1 MKQRWPLMVFSLVA
15 VALLFN
21 LGFWQ
26 LRRLGEKEALIATID
41 SRLKSEAV
49 TLADAVADGDIAYRR
64 VKLSGRFLEKPVLR
78 KLTSYNGSPGFDVLQ
93 PFLTTDNKVVLV
105 HRGAVPENYADQPAQ
120 VTDLEAVI
128 ALHDKG
134 QGFFD
139 PENDPT
145 KGLWY
150 WWDLPEMLATIPP
163 PPNAETMPFIAQQIP
178 VAGQT
183 GLPAP
188 LPPKADLKNNHLGYA
203 ITWFGL
209 AAACLGVAAAWMFS
223 KRSTAV

>member
-1 MKQRWPLMVFSLVA
+1 MRRRWPLLVFSLVVA
-15 VALLFN
+15 ALLLN

-26 LRRLGEKEALIATID
+26 MRRLGEKEALIATID
-41 SRLKSEAV
+41 ARLKGEAMS
-49 TLADAVADGDIAYRR
+49 LGQAVAGGDIEYQR
-64 VKLSGRFLEKPVLR
+64 VKLSGRFLDKPVMR
-78 KLTSYNGSPGFDVLQ
+78 KLTSYNGSPGFDILQ

-105 HRGAVPENYADQPAQ
+105 HRGAVPENYAEVPAQ

-128 ALHDKG
+128 RLHDKG

-139 PENDPT
+139 PENDPA

-150 WWDLPEMLATIPP
+150 WWDVPEMLAGIPQQP
-163 PPNAETMPFIAQQIP
+163 DAETMPFIAQQIP
-178 VAGQT
+178 LAGDT

-188 LPPKADLKNNHLGYA
+188 LPPKAELRNNHLGYA

-209 AAACLGVAAAWMFS
+209 AAACVVMAGLWARS
-223 KRSTAV
+223 KVLKL

>member
-1 MKQRWPLMVFSLVA
+1 LKKRWPLLVLSLVA
-15 VALLFN
+15 AALLLN

-41 SRLKSEAV
+41 ERLKGEAMTLGEAV
-49 TLADAVADGDIAYRR
+49 AAGDIEFRR
-64 VKLSGRFLEKPVLR
+64 VKLSGRFLDKPVLR
-78 KLTSYNGSPGFDVLQ
+78 KLTSYNGSPGFDILQ
-93 PFLTTDNKVVLV
+93 PFLTTDNRVVLV
-105 HRGAVPENYADQPAQ
+105 HRGAVPENYSDVPAQ
-120 VTDLEAVI
+120 VSDLEAVI
-128 ALHDKG
+128 TLHNKG

-139 PENDPT
+139 PENDPA

-150 WWDLPEMLATIPP
+150 WWDVPEMLATIPP
-163 PPNAETMPFIAQQIP
+163 QPDAETMPFIAQQIS

-188 LPPKADLKNNHLGYA
+188 LTPKAELKNNHLGYA

-209 AAACLGVAAAWMFS
+209 AAACMGVAAAWAFS
-223 KRSTAV
+223 KRTASA

>member
-1 MKQRWPLMVFSLVA
+1 MRRRWPLFVISLVA
-15 VALLFN
+15 AALLMN

-41 SRLKSEAV
+41 TRLMGEAMTLGEAV
-49 TLADAVADGDIAYRR
+49 AAGDVEYRR
-64 VKLSGRFLEKPVLR
+64 VKLSGRFLDKPVLR
-78 KLTSYNGSPGFDVLQ
+78 KLTSYNGSPGFDILQ
-93 PFLTTDNKVVLV
+93 PFLTADNKVVLV
-105 HRGAVPENYADQPAQ
+105 HRGAVPENYADVPAQ

-128 ALHDKG
+128 RLHDKG

-139 PENDPT
+139 PENDPA

-150 WWDLPEMLATIPP
+150 WWDVPEMLAGIPQLP
-163 PPNAETMPFIAQQIP
+163 DAETMPFIVQQIP
-178 VAGQT
+178 LAGDN

-188 LPPKADLKNNHLGYA
+188 LPPKAELRNNHLGYA

-209 AAACLGVAAAWMFS
+209 AAACVVMAGLWARS
-223 KRSTAV
+223 KVLKL

>member
-1 MKQRWPLMVFSLVA
+1 MRRRWPLLVFSMVVA
-15 VALLFN
+15 ALLLN

-41 SRLKSEAV
+41 ARLKGEAMS
-49 TLADAVADGDIAYRR
+49 LGQAVAAGDIEFQR
-64 VKLSGRFLEKPVLR
+64 VKLSGRFLDKPVMR
-78 KLTSYNGSPGFDVLQ
+78 KLTSYNGSPGFDILQ

-105 HRGAVPENYADQPAQ
+105 HRGAVPENYAEVPAQ

-128 ALHDKG
+128 RLHDKG

-139 PENDPT
+139 PENDPA

-150 WWDLPEMLATIPP
+150 WWDVPEMLAGIPQQP
-163 PPNAETMPFIAQQIP
+163 DAETMPFIAQQIP
-178 VAGQT
+178 LAGDK

-188 LPPKADLKNNHLGYA
+188 LPPKAELRNNHLGYA

-209 AAACLGVAAAWMFS
+209 AAACVVMAGLWARS
-223 KRSTAV
+223 KVLKL